1 MYLTI
6 SNSMKTHYKIAVI
19 GIGTAG
25 ITSLSHC
32 LSWLNEDWKVY
43 SIYDPETPI
52 LGIGESTT
60 VAIPENLYLGTGF
73 NMFTDSE
80 KLNSTIK
87 HGVKYTGWREHD
99 IFSQII
105 PPSYGM
111 HFDNFKLK
119 EFSFER
125 FKIKWGSKFQKLHR
139 KITSLENQKD
149 SVKVITDQDI
159 LEFDYV
165 IDCRGYPEDYSN
177 YYISDSIPVNHCLVN
192 MIEKPG
198 DWKWTY
204 HVAHRNGWMFG
215 IPLTSR
221 QGWGYLYN
229 DTITDRQDAVDDIS
243 ERFKTSAQNLKLR
256 EFSFKNYYAKKF
268 LDHRILK
275 NGNRALFFEPMEAM
289 SGFFYDQVM
298 KHFFDF
304 ILENRS
310 EDSINAELYRMA
322 SDLEAFIAYIY
333 HGGSIYDSEFWRVTK
348 EKSYNRLNQDFRFK
362 DYVKKLRE
370 LTPSNISKSET
381 FGIFST
387 HSWLDFDRQ
396 FGYNYITKKE

>member
-1 MYLTI
+1 M
-6 SNSMKTHYKIAVI
+6 SCCK
-19 GIGTAG
+19 
-25 ITSLSHC
+25 
-32 LSWLNEDWKVY
+32 
-43 SIYDPETPI
+43 
-52 LGIGESTT
+52 
-60 VAIPENLYLGTGF
+60 
-73 NMFTDSE
+73 
-80 KLNSTIK
+80 
-87 HGVKYTGWREHD
+87 
-99 IFSQII
+99 
-105 PPSYGM
+105 
-111 HFDNFKLK
+111 
-119 EFSFER
+119 
-125 FKIKWGSKFQKLHR
+125 
-139 KITSLENQKD
+139 
-149 SVKVITDQDI
+149 
-159 LEFDYV
+159 
-165 IDCRGYPEDYSN
+165 
-177 YYISDSIPVNHCLVN
+177 
-192 MIEKPG
+192 
-198 DWKWTY
+198 
-204 HVAHRNGWMFG
+204 
-215 IPLTSR
+215 
-221 QGWGYLYN
+221 
-229 DTITDRQDAVDDIS
+229 
-243 ERFKTSAQNLKLR
+243 
-256 EFSFKNYYAKKF
+256 FSFKNYYAKKF

-275 NGNRALFFEPMEAM
+275 NGNRALFFEPIEAM